1 MVQREGRMNFN
12 HLLIFHKVAEKRH
25 FTRAA
30 EELFISQPAVSK
42 QIAELEK
49 QLGQPLFVQVGRKI
63 HLTEAG
69 QILYDYA
76 TRIFALSTEAEVVLD
91 ELHDLKR
98 GRLAVGA
105 STTIGIYLLPE
116 LLGEYRSQYAQIELF
131 LAIANAEEI
140 QERLLAHSI
149 EVGLVEGAVTHAEL
163 ASQEWRQ
170 DELVLITSVQ
180 RPTIVEEG
188 QSIRSL
194 LTQNIPFI
202 LREPGSGTRT
212 VLEDAIAAQGM
223 QAIHPFLELGSTE
236 AIKKAVIAG
245 LGVSFVS
252 QHTIGL
258 ELAAGLIKSV
268 PVPDFKL
275 TRFLYLVYPKQK
287 RLSKAAQTFI
297 KLIN

>member
-1 MVQREGRMNFN
+1 MNFN

-42 QIAELEK
+42 QIAELER

-76 TRIFALSTEAEVVLD
+76 TRIFALSAEAEAILD

-116 LLGEYRSQYAQIELF
+116 LLGEYRSQYPQIELF

-180 RPTIVEEG
+180 RPTIVGEG

-194 LTQNIPFI
+194 LTKNVPFI

-212 VLEDAIAAQGM
+212 VLEDAIAAQGLP
-223 QAIHPFLELGSTE
+223 AIHPFLELGSTE

-252 QHTIGL
+252 EHTIGL
-258 ELAAGLIKSV
+258 ELAAGLIKCV
-268 PVPDFKL
+268 PIPDFKL
-275 TRFLYLVYPKQK
+275 TRPLYLVYPKQK
-287 RLSKAAQTFI
+287 RLSKAAQAFLELV
-297 KLIN
+297 K